1 MKMLLTISMIL
12 TFLFPNE
19 IDTTLTSENKE
30 AIFQEHISLIV
41 HESLINTFFQNMGDI
56 QGKGTSSVVDYTWHL
71 LNPHVEIEEKGA
83 SFLGKVRIKGNNFR
97 VTRDLVGNVSITYD
111 KETNILNI
119 QVDKADVILD
129 VDIFGQNVVLGKL
142 DIADYFTKSLKLDGP
157 QGIAD
162 EIEFTLPSGQLKK
175 MKVEVASYDL
185 KLQKDEI
192 KVSTSLEFLEI
203 E

>member
-19 IDTTLTSENKE
+19 IDTLLTSENKE

-56 QGKGTSSVVDYTWHL
+56 HGEGTSSVVDYTWHL
-71 LNPHVEIEEKGA
+71 LNPRVEIEEKGA

-129 VDIFGQNVVLGKL
+129 VDIFGQNIVLGTL
-142 DIADYFTKSLKLDGP
+142 DIANYFTKSLKLDGP

-162 EIEFTLPSGQLKK
+162 KIEFTLPSGQLKK

-192 KVSTSLEFLEI
+192 KVSTSLEFKEI